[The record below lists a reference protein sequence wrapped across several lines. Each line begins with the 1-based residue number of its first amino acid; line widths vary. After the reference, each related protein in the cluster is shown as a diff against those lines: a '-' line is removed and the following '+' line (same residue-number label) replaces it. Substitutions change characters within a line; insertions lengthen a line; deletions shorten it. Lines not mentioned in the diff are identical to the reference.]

1 MAEKGGEVQ
10 LDRYRAACTYVQ
22 GDNHMG
28 VLRRQSPATNSVIQP
43 LKICNVELS

>member
-28 VLRRQSPATNSVIQP
+28 FYAAKAQLPTQSYSLWKFAT
-43 LKICNVELS
+43 